1 MPDASAVTHE
11 KKQNWNF
18 PFSFWTANTV
28 ELFERSA
35 YYAVFI
41 AITLYLTR
49 VVGFNDIWA
58 AWIGG
63 IFSAGLYLLPAFTGA
78 LADRIGFRKAILLAF
93 SLLTI
98 GYFTLGALPYK
109 STVLPAIVVLM
120 FGGSFIKSI
129 ITGTVAKTTNQ
140 DNRARAFSIF
150 YGMVNVGSFLG
161 KTFAYPL
168 RLKWGLESINF
179 YAAAM
184 TFLALVVVF
193 IFYKNVDSNGEGK
206 KFKETWRAFI
216 KILTNLR
223 LLILILI
230 VTGFWII
237 QSQLY
242 ATMPKYVLRT
252 VGEHASPEWIAN
264 VNPFVVMTTVVF
276 ITSLMRKVK
285 AITSMT
291 VGMFLMPLSA
301 LCMASSPI
309 LKIFTGDEVSFFG
322 LFTAHPISV
331 MMIIGIIFQG
341 LAECFISPR
350 YLEFFSLQAPKGE
363 EGLYMGFSHL
373 HSFFAY
379 LLGFGISGYLLMAYA
394 PDPATLNPEQLKTAY
409 DHAYYIWYYFAAIGL
424 TAAFALIIYNKTVNY
439 IDKKKALGAKEDLS
453 GETV

>member
-1 MPDASAVTHE
+1 MS
-11 KKQNWNF
+11 NL
-18 PFSFWTANTV
+18 V

-49 VVGFNDIWA
+49 VVGYSDIWA

-63 IFSAGLYLLPAFTGA
+63 IFSAGLYLLPPFSGAF
-78 LADRIGFRKAILLAF
+78 ADKIGFRKAIILAF
-93 SLLTI
+93 ALLSA

-109 STVLPAIVVLM
+109 ATVLPAIVILM
-120 FGGSFIKSI
+120 LGGSFIKSI
-129 ITGTVAKTTNQ
+129 ITGTVAKTTNAE
-140 DNRARAFSIF
+140 NRARAFSIF

-179 YAAAM
+179 YASAM
-184 TFLALVVVF
+184 TFLALIVVF
-193 IFYKNVDSNGEGK
+193 IFYKNVDQSAEAK
-206 KFKETWRAFI
+206 KLREIWKSFTS
-216 KILTNLR
+216 ILTNLR
-223 LLILILI
+223 LLTLILI
-230 VTGFWII
+230 ITGFWII

-252 VGEHASPEWIAN
+252 VGESASPEWIAN

-276 ITSLMRKVK
+276 ITSLMSKVK

-291 VGMFLMPLSA
+291 VGMFLMPVSA
-301 LCMASSPI
+301 LCMASSP
-309 LKIFTGDEVSFFG
+309 LLSSLTGGTEVSFFG
-322 LFTAHPISV
+322 FFSAHPVTV

-379 LLGFGISGYLLMAYA
+379 LLGFGISGYLLTAYV
-394 PDPATLNPEQLKTAY
+394 PERTGLSAEALKTAY
-409 DHAYYIWYYFAAIGL
+409 LQAHYVWYYFAAIGF
-424 TAAFALIIYNKTVNY
+424 TAAIALIVYSRVTSRMDRN
-439 IDKKKALGAKEDLS
+439 LS
-453 GETV
+453 K